1 MAANFGCFSAA
12 KDVCFE
18 HLLPTIQYHY
28 VVGQVVSLKFICHT
42 PAECNAF
49 GGKTMYWAVPVT
61 DQESFGGLSYIVLA
75 KHKVI
80 GTVVVT
86 QNGVGGTFF
95 QFFC

>member
-1 MAANFGCFSAA
+1 MAADFGGFSAA

-28 VVGQVVSLKFICHT
+28 VIGQVVSLKFICHT

-49 GGKTMYWAVPVT
+49 GRKTMYSTVPVA
-61 DQESFGGLSYIVLA
+61 DQESVGSLSYIVLA

-80 GTVVVT
+80 GAVVIT
-86 QNGVGGTFF
+86 QDSVGGTFF